1 MILFNSA
8 KTVFLNAEISALE
21 ADGRGKVISS
31 PRVMTANQVEAII
44 EQGVE
49 IPYQQATSSG
59 ATSVSFR

>member
-8 KTVFLNAEISALE
+8 KTVFLENAEISALE

-44 EQGVE
+44 EQGVRNS
-49 IPYQQATSSG
+49 IPASDKL
-59 ATSVSFR
+59 RCD